1 MIPHQLTLKFFL
13 SYRAATL
20 DFTGLH
26 TACICGANGAGKSS
40 LLEGM
45 TWALWGKCRAS
56 SDDDVI
62 QTGADHVRVDFTFGI
77 GQNLYRVIRSGHRG
91 RSGGDLQFQIQT
103 AAGQFRAISAKG
115 KRATQEKINATL
127 KLNYE
132 TFINSAYLRQGH
144 ADEFMQSS
152 PSKRKQVLADLLKLD
167 QYETLAGQAKDAAR
181 QFKTHRDVLQ
191 HQLLPWQEQ
200 LAQQET
206 LRQTQ
211 VDQDQAIA
219 TLSQQYQASQ
229 VAWEQL
235 RDQSRDRDRLAEQLH
250 WQQTQ
255 FQTLCQEAERL
266 AEEQR
271 QQLQQIEALQ
281 AQIAQQDKITANYQR
296 RQTWQRQQTK
306 FAERLQADQAAR
318 QARQLQLQ
326 QLEQAKNQIH
336 LAQQQTRTELE
347 SLDRQLQEL
356 HPLLKQAPEIQ
367 ANLAQLQTCRQQL
380 QALEHIQLQVAPRR
394 QRQQTLKLE
403 IGRVEAR
410 FRAQRESLDRE
421 REQLVAEKAQGQD
434 LRQQLHQV
442 DAQVEGLENQR
453 VYQQRVNDKVQ
464 TQRATQERLRV
475 QLQTLTQQLGETEQ
489 TCQQLQQA
497 DAHCPLCEQRLTP
510 DYRQQVLAK
519 TQQRQEAL
527 QTQIWLLREQIADCE
542 HQQQQLAQEVQ
553 QLERELQ
560 GYDRLVQQR
569 GQLEA
574 KLDRLVDLQ
583 GQIWQLEQRLAQMNQ
598 SLETGE
604 YALDLQQELTALEGA
619 IAELGYDEQRHS
631 QLRTQE
637 RELRW
642 ADTKAAKLQDA
653 EQRLRRLTEH
663 RPHLEA
669 QVQAQQDQLA
679 KLEQDSLQQTQIKAL
694 EQQLQEIGY
703 DAQAHQTLLQN
714 LQRSQPWELAY
725 QNLQQAQQRLPE
737 LQAQQAQLNQRL
749 AQQQADQANVQAQV
763 NQLAVQLD
771 ARPDHQA
778 ELAALENT
786 RQQQQQQL
794 ATLQV
799 EQGKTAQRLTQL
811 AELQG
816 QYQDTTTQVNWLGQQ
831 QRIYDELTQ
840 AFGKNGIQA
849 LMIENLLPQLEAET
863 NHLLARLTGNQLH
876 VQFVTQKAT
885 KASRSRKKAPKMIDT
900 LEILIAD
907 AQGTRP
913 YETYSGG
920 EAFRINFAIR
930 LAIAKLLA
938 QRSGAALQMLII
950 DEGFGTQD
958 TAGCERLIAAINAI
972 AADFACILAV
982 THIPQFKA
990 AFTHRIEVQ
999 KTPQGSQLQITN

>member
-1 MIPHQLTLKFFL
+1 MIPRQLTLKYFL
-13 SYRAATL
+13 SYQGATL

-40 LLEGM
+40 LLEAI

-77 GQNLYRVIRSGHRG
+77 GPNIYRVIRAGHRG
-91 RSGGDLQFQIQT
+91 RSGGELQFQIQT
-103 AAGQFRAISAKG
+103 AVGQFRAISGKG
-115 KRATQEKINATL
+115 KRATQEQIDATL

-132 TFINSAYLRQGH
+132 TFTNSAYLRQGH
-144 ADEFMQSS
+144 ADEFMQST

-167 QYETLAGQAKDAAR
+167 QYETIAGQAKDAAR
-181 QFKTHRDVLQ
+181 QFKTHREVL
-191 HQLLPWQEQ
+191 HNQLAPWQAQ
-200 LAQQET
+200 LAQQAA
-206 LRQTQ
+206 LVQTQ
-211 VDQDQAIA
+211 ANQAEAIA
-219 TLSQQYQASQ
+219 TLQKQYQTSQ
-229 VAWEQL
+229 TAWEQL
-235 RDQSRDRDRLAEQLH
+235 RDQCRDRDRLAEQLH
-250 WQQTQ
+250 WQQNQ
-255 FQTLCQEAERL
+255 FQHLRQTAERL
-266 AEEQR
+266 TQEQSQLA
-271 QQLQQIEALQ
+271 QQLGALQ
-281 AQIAQQDKITANYQR
+281 SHIDQAAEITANYQR
-296 RQTWQRQQTK
+296 RQTWQRQQTE
-306 FAERLQADQAAR
+306 FAEHLQADQAAR
-318 QARQLQLQ
+318 QARQAQLQL
-326 QLEQAKNQIH
+326 LEQAKNQIH
-336 LAQQQTRTELE
+336 LAQHQTRTEQE
-347 SLDRQLQEL
+347 SLDRQAQEL
-356 HPLLKQAPEIQ
+356 QPLLKQAPQIQ
-367 ANLAQLQTCRQQL
+367 AALAQLQTCRQQL
-380 QALEHIQLQVAPRR
+380 QALEQVQAQVAPRR
-394 QRQQTLKLE
+394 QRQQVLKLE
-403 IGRVEAR
+403 IGRLEAR
-410 FRAQRESLDRE
+410 FRAQWESLGRE
-421 REQLVAEKAQGQD
+421 REQLFAEKAQAQG

-453 VYQQRVNDKVQ
+453 VYQQRVSDKVQ
-464 TQRATQERLRV
+464 TQRATQERLQV
-475 QLQTLTQQLGETEQ
+475 QLQTLNQELGETEQ
-489 TCQQLQQA
+489 TWQQLQRA
-497 DAHCPLCEQRLTP
+497 DAHCPLCEQALTQ
-510 DYRQQVLAK
+510 DYRQQVLQK
-519 TQQRQEAL
+519 TQQRQETVQA
-527 QTQIWLLREQIADCE
+527 QIWRIREQSADCE
-542 HQQQQLAQEVQ
+542 HQRQQLAQEAQ
-553 QLERELQ
+553 QLERDLQ

-583 GQIWQLEQRLAQMNQ
+583 EQIWQLDQRLAEMSQ

-604 YALDLQQELTALEGA
+604 YALDLQQELTDLEAA
-619 IAELGYDEQRHS
+619 IATLGYDEQRHS

-642 ADTKAAKLQDA
+642 ADTKAARLQDA
-653 EQRLRRLTEH
+653 EQRLRGIAER
-663 RPHLEA
+663 RPQLEA
-669 QVQAQQDQLA
+669 QAQAHQDQLA
-679 KLEQDSLQQTQIKAL
+679 NLDRDSPQQAQIQALDKQIQD
-694 EQQLQEIGY
+694 IGY
-703 DAQAHQTLLQN
+703 DAEAHQALLQN

-725 QNLQQAQQRLPE
+725 QNLQQAQQRLPQ
-737 LQAQQAQLNQRL
+737 LQTQQAELSQRQ
-749 AQQQADQANVQAQV
+749 AQQQAEQV
-763 NQLAVQLD
+763 NIQGQISQLAAQLD
-771 ARPDHQA
+771 ALPDHQA
-778 ELAALENT
+778 ELTALDKT
-786 RQQQQQQL
+786 RQQQQAQL
-794 ATLQV
+794 AALQM

-811 AELQG
+811 AELKG
-816 QYQDTTTQVNWLGQQ
+816 QCQDTETQVNWLGQQ
-831 QRIYDELTQ
+831 HRIYTELAQ

-885 KASRSRKKAPKMIDT
+885 KASRGRKKAPKMIDT

-999 KTPQGSQLQITN
+999 KTPQGSQIQLNT